1 MRTAAS
7 PDPTPLE
14 LTGQQNPRRWEGPLL
29 RSCVTCTEGPVS
41 CHMARTTKQDKVR
54 ELQRTLC
61 RAAKADPGRRFHALY
76 DKIYRRDVLER
87 AWELVR
93 ANRGVAGIDRQTIA
107 DVEQYGV
114 SRLLD
119 DLAADLK
126 DGRWRPLPARR
137 VFIAKPGRPQ
147 ERRPL
152 SIPAVRDRVVEAATK
167 TVIEPIFEADML
179 ECSFGFGIGRRLP
192 SIRTASCACGAWP
205 RTARGGSAR
214 RG

>member
-1 MRTAAS
+1 MRHVHGRAG
-7 PDPTPLE
+7 E
-14 LTGQQNPRRWEGPLL
+14 
-29 RSCVTCTEGPVS
+29 
-41 CHMARTTKQDKVR
+41 CHIVARTTRQDKVR
-54 ELQRTLC
+54 ELQRTLY

-93 ANRGVAGIDRQTIA
+93 ANRGAAGIDRQTIA

-119 DLAADLK
+119 ELAADLK

-137 VFIAKPGRPQ
+137 VFIPKPGRPQ

-152 SIPAVRDRVVEAATK
+152 SIPRCPRPRRSGGRKDRHRTDLRGRHARVLVRVSTQALGT
-167 TVIEPIFEADML
+167 
-179 ECSFGFGIGRRLP
+179 
-192 SIRTASCACGAWP
+192 
-205 RTARGGSAR
+205 
-214 RG
+214 